1 MKLLLTG
8 LLLALSS
15 QVSNAEEKF
24 GMAGCGLG
32 SMMFGTSSQVSAA
45 TFNSSG
51 FNQGFGISS
60 GTSNCLPANQMAAV
74 EAQKHFFANNMQVL
88 SKEMAQGSGEYVNA
102 LARTMGCKE
111 ESHPAFA
118 SEMQKSYSYIFSAPG
133 AMSSL
138 DRVRSTIHEN
148 QNLNANCDTII

>member
-1 MKLLLTG
+1 MRLLLAG
-8 LLLALSS
+8 LLLALGS
-15 QVSNAEEKF
+15 QVANAHEKF
-24 GMAGCGLG
+24 GMAGCGWG
-32 SMMFGTSSQVSAA
+32 SMIFGTENQVLAA

-51 FNQGFGISS
+51 ANQGFGISS
-60 GTSNCLPANQMAAV
+60 GTSNCLPANQAAAV
-74 EAQKHFFANNMQVL
+74 QAQQVFFAENMQIL
-88 SKEMAQGSGEYVNA
+88 SKEIAQGNGEYVKA
-102 LARTMGCKE
+102 LAKTMGCKE

-148 QNLNANCDTII
+148 KDLNASCDTII